1 MSSTDPADEG
11 QDRSMYPAWAQD
23 YMAKEREWH
32 RFLRGTGAM
41 NADNW
46 QAEHHPATDED
57 SV

>member
-1 MSSTDPADEG
+1 
-11 QDRSMYPAWAQD
+11 MYPAWAQD

-46 QAEHHPATDED
+46 HAEHHPATDED
-57 SV
+57 SL